1 MKHEGR
7 NLNGRQRLRRED
19 PVRTEPIRN
28 WSTLYRRPNSWGFR
42 TSSADPQSVDRAE
55 PGRSGNNVVSRGV
68 ELGYHVVE
76 EHIRQGQHVAQ
87 QINTRSSSPGAMRND
102 IRGVAERLARYYTDL
117 GSLSGD

>member
-42 TSSADPQSVDRAE
+42 IPSANPQAADQVKHSLSE
-55 PGRSGNNVVSRGV
+55 NNVVSRGI
-68 ELGYHVVE
+68 EIGYRVVE

-87 QINTRSSSPGAMRND
+87 PIHTRSSRPGQM
-102 IRGVAERLARYYTDL
+102 
-117 GSLSGD
+117 